1 MSKPKPAKP
10 QPYQKSGGD
19 WVRLDKS
26 KLAFYQIGLSTEKD
40 KARFLDSFTAGLVL
54 GKLGLNALAD
64 DCLTEAAAYR
74 ELASIN
80 GKLGRK
86 KQLEE
91 SGGPPATPGHP
102 RPYDTNDTNDSDVSD
117 GTHTPKPKPRGPGE
131 SVSVRE
137 SVCVSLGIKDSPESR
152 QETVESLTPEE
163 LPEWATAYC
172 REDDPQQAVRAYRKQ
187 LHRIGAE
194 TFREELSAFVA
205 ELDGGGEEP
214 DSRGA
219 AFMSRLKDAA
229 DGGEQ

>member
-102 RPYDTNDTNDSDVSD
+102 RPYSTDGTNNTIRDCTNSERGALTQSQSEIPSLEVFRSFGAKHGMDPVKVEKCFRHYEVSD
-117 GTHTPKPKPRGPGE
+117 WRDAKGHPVLNWKSKLSSWINRPELEASQPKRIEPKPGDDGREFKSTIRPRIIG
-131 SVSVRE
+131 SV
-137 SVCVSLGIKDSPESR
+137 
-152 QETVESLTPEE
+152 T
-163 LPEWATAYC
+163 
-172 REDDPQQAVRAYRKQ
+172 
-187 LHRIGAE
+187 
-194 TFREELSAFVA
+194 
-205 ELDGGGEEP
+205 
-214 DSRGA
+214 
-219 AFMSRLKDAA
+219 
-229 DGGEQ
+229 